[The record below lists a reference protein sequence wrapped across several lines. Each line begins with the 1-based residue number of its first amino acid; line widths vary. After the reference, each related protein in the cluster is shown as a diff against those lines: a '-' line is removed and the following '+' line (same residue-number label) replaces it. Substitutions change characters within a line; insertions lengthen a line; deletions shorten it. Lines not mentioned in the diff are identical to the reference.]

1 MEKEKFN
8 IGILAANLTDVFSNG
23 LIKGA
28 ISAAKRLDVNLT
40 VIPGKYLGIQ
50 HLNDQYDAHY
60 EYQYNVL
67 FSYAA
72 KAHFDYIIAPVGTI
86 AYAYN
91 NELKKQFLDTFAG
104 TPVLCV
110 ASDIEG
116 YDCLEF
122 DNRSGIRSA
131 VRYLAKR
138 GRKHIG
144 IMAGNL
150 DNSECRERYEAYL
163 SGLAENGLEYKDSYL
178 MQCDMSHD
186 CSTEAE
192 KLLNINPELDA
203 VICIND
209 IIASVVYTVIQER
222 GRDIGK
228 DIAVIGFDDQPFA
241 KELDPPLATV
251 KADAYDLG
259 SAAVEKAVNFLKG
272 TEDNRHFVDT
282 VFFPRQS
289 CFADTR
295 FLRTPEKIFSGDTAE
310 VINNLKK
317 YISEASGNEDDAEK
331 LFTPLADLICL
342 LEKEFIFGI
351 ADETALHSA
360 SEAIDKVFTENDSFF
375 GEIAKL
381 YSLHENLYVWLMR
394 NCKEDNLPY
403 IKKLFHSFGK
413 KLREMTDP
421 VPPRYA
427 ERTHLDNL
435 FIRDSLMLVGD
446 SKESY
451 GDILRRLHNIGSVT
465 SYLYTLDAPITHYNG
480 DDLPEDLNWLFRS
493 YCYGAN
499 CFNIPETEQP
509 MKTPVVF
516 NNEHLVSDR
525 ARILIAVDLFSAE
538 TQYGIALLEPESF
551 ELFDEL
557 ELITYQLSSAVRT
570 LDILKNLNKLLTDTK
585 LALALANDYKY
596 IYCIDM
602 KNDSYVKYERDSTE
616 KDFEVVSNG
625 TDFYKDCKAECEL
638 KIHKEDRSKFKEIFD
653 KSAFTER
660 TDSGDSFSF
669 DYRYLIDDVP
679 VYYHLKTIKGKD
691 ENEGYVFIGVTD
703 INAQKQ
709 RDLKATEERRRLAG
723 ISNALASRYE
733 LLFYINAGT
742 GEYTAYSSN
751 EKDSDLKQ
759 VNHGHD
765 FFGDSHK
772 NIEPFVHH
780 DDLEMLKKHTDK
792 DNLLAL
798 LSEDENVSFTYR
810 TVVNDNIQYMNMTAV
825 KMTDKD
831 DRIIIAVGNITS
843 AKMREL
849 ELKREMFRDS
859 LTGVKNKSAYTNI
872 EKELDSLIKE
882 GVCEEF
888 SIAVFDLNDLK
899 KINDNLGHDEG
910 DKYIRSGSSLICRT
924 FKHSPVFRIGGDEFA
939 AVLKNDDYKERIALT
954 EKMKAQVEENKRS
967 GGAVIA
973 VGIADYLPESDKCVL
988 EVFKRADKEM
998 YADKRR
1004 LKNDP

>member
-1 MEKEKFN
+1 MKKGRYN
-8 IGILAANLTDVFSNG
+8 ICILAANLTDLFSNG
-23 LIKGA
+23 LVKGA
-28 ISAAKRLDVNLT
+28 ISAAKRLDVDLT

-50 HLNDQYDAHY
+50 HLNDQFDAHY

-72 KAHFDYIIAPVGTI
+72 KARFDYIIAPVGTI

-91 NELKKQFLDTFAG
+91 NKLKKQFLDTFAG

-110 ASDIEG
+110 ASDIDG

-131 VRYLAKR
+131 VRYLAQR

-163 SGLAENGLEYKDSYL
+163 SGLTENGLEYKDSYL

-251 KADAYDLG
+251 KADAFDLG
-259 SAAVEKAVNFLKG
+259 SAAVENAVNFLKG
-272 TEDNRHFVDT
+272 IEDNRHFVDT
-282 VFFPRQS
+282 IFIPRQS

-295 FLRTPEKIFSGDTAE
+295 FLRAPEKIFSGDTSA
-310 VINNLKK
+310 VVNNLRK
-317 YISEASGNEDDAEK
+317 YISEVVGNEDDIEK
-331 LFTPLADLICL
+331 LFTPFADLIRL

-351 ADETALHSA
+351 ADETSLHSA
-360 SEAIDKVFTENDSFF
+360 SEAINKVFAENDSFF
-375 GEIAKL
+375 GELAKL

-394 NCKEDNLPY
+394 NSKEENLDHV
-403 IKKLFHSFGK
+403 KKLFHFFGK
-413 KLREMTDP
+413 KLSEMANP

-435 FIRDSLMLVGD
+435 FIRDSSMLGGNLKD
-446 SKESY
+446 SY
-451 GDILRRLHNIGSVT
+451 ADILKRLCNIGSVT
-465 SYLYTLDAPITHYNG
+465 SYLYVLDSPVVHNYG
-480 DDLPEDLNWLFRS
+480 DDFPDNVNWLFKS
-493 YCYGAN
+493 YSYGSN
-499 CFNIPETEQP
+499 CFNIPETEQT
-509 MKTPVVF
+509 MKTSDVF
-516 NNEHLVSDR
+516 NNEYLVSDR
-525 ARILIAVDLFSAE
+525 TRILIAVDLFSAE
-538 TQYGIALLEPESF
+538 TQYGIALLEPENY

-602 KNDSYVKYERDSTE
+602 KNDSYVEYERDSTE

-625 TDFYKDCKAECEL
+625 TDFYKDCKTECEL
-638 KIHKEDRSKFKEIFD
+638 RIHKEDQSKFTEVFD
-653 KSAFTER
+653 KSAFIER

-669 DYRYLIDDVP
+669 DYRYIIDGEP

-691 ENEGYVFIGVTD
+691 ENEGYAFIGVTD

-709 RDLKATEERRRLAG
+709 RELKATEERRRLAG
-723 ISNALASRYE
+723 ISNALASRYD
-733 LLFYINAGT
+733 LLFYINVST
-742 GEYTAYSSN
+742 GEYTAYSSDN
-751 EKDSDLKQ
+751 KNSDLKQ

-780 DDLEMLKKHTDK
+780 DDLEMMKKHTDK

-810 TVVNDNIQYMNMTAV
+810 TVANDNIQYMNMTAV
-825 KMTDKD
+825 KMTDND
-831 DRIIIAVGNITS
+831 DHIIIAVSNITS

-859 LTGVKNKSAYTNI
+859 LTGVKNKSAYTNA
-872 EKELDSLIKE
+872 EKELNFLIKE

-899 KINDNLGHDEG
+899 KINDTLGHDEG
-910 DKYIRSGSSLICRT
+910 DKYIRSGSALICRT

-939 AVLKNDDYKERIALT
+939 AVLKNDDYRDRLALT
-954 EKMKAQVEENKRS
+954 QKMKAQVEENKLI

-973 VGIADYLPESDKCVL
+973 VGIADYISGQDSSVL

-998 YADKRR
+998 YTDKRR
-1004 LKNDP
+1004 LKEV